1 MTPVTKNRA
10 ARRPVGP
17 VQRFDGKVQQTA
29 KLHQVAVRLAG
40 EFAPMLPPDLVST
53 VVTRACRDL
62 AGEVPAESL
71 PEFVYHA
78 ARQRLVE
85 AVGADPLSRR
95 GNDRHPARGRA
106 S

>member
-1 MTPVTKNRA
+1 MTPVTKDSVTMRPDA
-10 ARRPVGP
+10 A
-17 VQRFDGKVQQTA
+17 VQRLDGRVQQSD
-29 KLHQVAVRLAG
+29 KLHEVAVRLAG
-40 EFAPMLPPDLVST
+40 EFAPVLPVDMVST

-78 ARQRLVE
+78 ARQRLFE
-85 AVGADPLSRR
+85 AVGADPVGGGIRR
-95 GNDRHPARGRA
+95 RPARGRA